1 LLTETFLQLTT
12 PFTDPLFHVFW
23 AVHQHAVKIP
33 KWPVIGITGMF
44 VAVFGLTTP

>member
-1 LLTETFLQLTT
+1 MLSPT
-12 PFTDPLFHVFW
+12 PCSIDFW
-23 AVHQHAVKIP
+23 PVHQHAVEIP